1 MKFKR
6 LIISLVINTIII
18 ILGITA
24 YIELIVR
31 MGFFRHFRYFTIDG
45 NLFSVICSIL
55 LIINQIKAI
64 KISSTKNPQNLII
77 SHFLYILGLM
87 SACTE
92 SIIFIVVFFILMP
105 FAGENCLSLI
115 NNYHNSIYHVII
127 PLLVIFRFLFLDV
140 RERDLS
146 LFQKLF
152 GGIPMFIY
160 GLTMLFLCIFK
171 VFTGYG
177 KEGDGRIPYPFLDV
191 YHRNIIF
198 CLFSIIFIIAFGFG
212 IGFLFDFINKKCE
225 NLIYPYLLK
234 EDNEEVNQI
243 MEMV

>member
-1 MKFKR
+1 MKYKR
-6 LIISLVINTIII
+6 LVISLIINILII
-18 ILGITA
+18 ILGISA
-24 YIELIVR
+24 YIELVVR
-31 MGFFRHFRYFTIDG
+31 KGFFRAFRFFTIDG

-55 LIINQIKAI
+55 LCINQFRAI
-64 KISSTKNPQNLII
+64 KISSTGNPKNLLL

-92 SIIFIVVFFILMP
+92 SIIFIVVILILMP
-105 FAGENCLSLI
+105 FAGKNCLSLI
-115 NNYHNSIYHVII
+115 NTYHNSIFHVII
-127 PLLVIFRFLFLDV
+127 PLMLLFRFLFLDV

-152 GGIPMFIY
+152 GGIPMLIY

-177 KEGDGRIPYPFLDV
+177 KEGDGKIPYPFLDV

-198 CLFSIIFIIAFGFG
+198 CLFSLIFIVAFGFG
-212 IGFLFDFINKKCE
+212 IGFLYDFLNKKCE
-225 NLIYPYLLK
+225 NLIYPYIFK
-234 EDNEEVNQI
+234 EDKEQVKQI
-243 MEMV
+243 MEMA